1 MSSTAEIGIVGGG
14 VAGCA
19 AAIALARSGRS
30 VVVFERTEYEHTRI
44 GETLPPRA
52 RLLLEQLGVWQDF
65 RRDGHSPSS
74 GSLAAWGSEELHENQ
89 FLFNPYGSGWHLDR
103 RKFESRFAQWAEEA
117 GARVLRNVRVKD
129 IRSLDGRGWC
139 VDVECAIKRESIDCD
154 VVVDASGRASFV
166 ARRLGAER
174 IDYDELVAVYAFLRA
189 PTDSNDTRTLV
200 EATRDGWWYSSYLP
214 NAGLVAAFMSDANS
228 LPGGARLLQVFW
240 QQQLEATTYTRGRAD
255 SACRVGKVHTIRANS
270 YRMSAPIGEN
280 WLAIGDA
287 AMAFDPLS
295 SQGLYNALKSA
306 IEASR
311 DLQQHFSGDRTGLSN
326 YSTWVQQRFR
336 RFLEMRSA
344 YYSRETRWRD
354 SAFWRRRVGGRQHE
368 HDQESSVGSRV
379 SLDVAQG

>member
-1 MSSTAEIGIVGGG
+1 MNSTADIGIVGGG

-19 AAIALARSGRS
+19 AAIAFARAGRS
-30 VVVFERTEYEHTRI
+30 VVVFERTEYAQTRI

-52 RLLLEQLGVWQDF
+52 RVLLEQLGVWQDF
-65 RRDGHSPSS
+65 GRDGHSPSS
-74 GSLAAWGSEELHENQ
+74 GSLAAWGSEELYENQ
-89 FLFNPYGSGWHLDR
+89 FLFNPYGGGWHLDR
-103 RKFESRFAQWAEEA
+103 RKFELRFAQWAEDA
-117 GARVLRNVRVKD
+117 GARVLRNVRVTD
-129 IRSLDGRGWC
+129 IRSLNGRGWC
-139 VDVECAIKRESIDCD
+139 VDVERATKRESIDCG

-174 IDYDELVAVYAFLRA
+174 IDYDELVAVYAFFRA
-189 PTDSNDTRTLV
+189 PTDSRDTRTMV

-228 LPGGARLLQVFW
+228 LPRGARLLQAFW
-240 QQQLEATTYTRGRAD
+240 QQELEATTYTRGRVD
-255 SACRVGKVHTIRANS
+255 SARRVGEVHAIRANS
-270 YRMSAPIGEN
+270 YRMSAPTGEN

-306 IEASR
+306 IEAASA
-311 DLQQHFSGDRTGLSN
+311 LQQHFSGDQTGLNN

-354 SAFWRRRVGGRQHE
+354 SAFWHRRVGGRQHE
-368 HDQESSVGSRV
+368 RDQESLVR
-379 SLDVAQG
+379 